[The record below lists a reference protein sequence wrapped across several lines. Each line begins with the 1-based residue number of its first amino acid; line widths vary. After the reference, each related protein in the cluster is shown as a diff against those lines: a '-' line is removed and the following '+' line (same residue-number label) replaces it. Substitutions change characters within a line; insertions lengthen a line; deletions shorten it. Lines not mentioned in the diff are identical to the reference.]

1 MKLGTPKEVALSLRT
16 AWQVE
21 PTSERIVEDV
31 LALPRVLT
39 KIIEANGCVVFDEFL
54 RTGRRAVNTKGIELK
69 HKPRSRQRKQTLKL
83 PPIHPDHLEAYQMLT
98 SDAIA
103 LHASEAE
110 TSALNE
116 PLENIEDPEAVEL
129 GAGVLAY

>member
-31 LALPRVLT
+31 LALSRVLT

-54 RTGRRAVNTKGIELK
+54 
-69 HKPRSRQRKQTLKL
+69 RSRQRKQTLKL

-116 PLENIEDPEAVEL
+116 PLKKI
-129 GAGVLAY
+129 AYEQFRRQKTTK